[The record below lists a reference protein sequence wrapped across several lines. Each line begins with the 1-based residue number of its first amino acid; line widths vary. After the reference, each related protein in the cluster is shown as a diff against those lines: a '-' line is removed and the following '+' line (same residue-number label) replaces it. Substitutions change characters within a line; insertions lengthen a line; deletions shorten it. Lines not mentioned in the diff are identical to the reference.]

1 MRTSDVNCEM
11 SETRMRILQLL
22 KMRCSMTVSQLT
34 EALHISAMGIRQHL
48 TILEEEGLVEY
59 QREKKGRGRPHHI
72 YSLTD
77 EANSLFP
84 TTYANFAV
92 GLLQEVAKYNGPGF
106 INKVFRS
113 RMKSQLQIYKE
124 RLDGKELVDRIKELT
139 RIRDEEGYMAC
150 SDQNDNDYILIEH
163 NCPIAAIAQ
172 EYPHVCEI
180 ELALFRQS
188 LGAKVYRVEHL
199 MKGSHRC
206 CYRIPKSNSTDTETV
221 SLSTKQTIQT
231 DG

>member
-1 MRTSDVNCEM
+1 MNCEM

-22 KMRCSMTVSQLT
+22 KMRSSMTVSQLT
-34 EALHISAMGIRQHL
+34 EALHISAMGVRQHL

-59 QREKKGRGRPHHI
+59 QSQKRGRGRPHHL

-77 EANSLFP
+77 DANSLFP

-92 GLLQEVAKYNGPGF
+92 GLMNEVAKFNGPGF

-113 RMKSQLQIYKE
+113 RMKSQLQMYQE
-124 RLDGKELVDRIKELT
+124 RLHGKDLVERIKELA
-139 RIRDEEGYMAC
+139 RIRDEEGYMARF
-150 SDQNDNDYILIEH
+150 DENGADYVLVEH

-188 LGAKVYRVEHL
+188 LGTKVYRVEHL
-199 MKGSHRC
+199 MQGSHRC
-206 CYRIPKSNSTDTETV
+206 CYRIPKGNCQNQDVKSAPDEQ
-221 SLSTKQTIQT
+221 LSQT
-231 DG
+231 

>member
-1 MRTSDVNCEM
+1 MNCEM

-22 KMRCSMTVSQLT
+22 KMRCSMSVNQLT
-34 EALHISAMGIRQHL
+34 EALQISSMGIRQHL
-48 TILEEEGLVEY
+48 SILEQEGLVEFH
-59 QREKKGRGRPHHI
+59 REKKERGRPHHI

-77 EANSLFP
+77 KANSLFP

-92 GLLQEVAKYNGPGF
+92 GLMQEVEKFNGPGF

-113 RMKSQLQIYKE
+113 RMKSQLQMYQK
-124 RLDGKELVDRIKELT
+124 RLDGKVLVDRIKELA

-150 SDQNDNDYILIEH
+150 IDENDTDYVLIEH

-180 ELALFRQS
+180 ELGLFRQS
-188 LGAKVYRVEHL
+188 LGTKVNRVEHL
-199 MKGSHRC
+199 MQGSHRC
-206 CYRIPKSNSTDTETV
+206 CYHIPKSENIEREDENPSKE
-221 SLSTKQTIQT
+221 SLGKSQ
-231 DG
+231 

>member
-1 MRTSDVNCEM
+1 MNCEM

-22 KMRCSMTVSQLT
+22 KMRSNMTVSQLT

-48 TILEEEGLVEY
+48 SILEEEGLVEY
-59 QREKKGRGRPHHI
+59 HREKHGRGRPHHL
-72 YSLTD
+72 YALTD

-92 GLLQEVAKYNGPGF
+92 DLMHEVAKFNGPGF

-113 RMKSQLQIYKE
+113 RMKSQLQMYQQRLHGKTLLE
-124 RLDGKELVDRIKELT
+124 RVRELAH
-139 RIRDEEGYMAC
+139 IRDEEGYMAHFEE
-150 SDQNDNDYILIEH
+150 NDTDYVLIEH

-188 LGAKVYRVEHL
+188 LGTKVYRVEHL
-199 MKGSHRC
+199 MQGSHQC
-206 CYRIPKSNSTDTETV
+206 CYRIPKDDCTNQDLESSSDEQAP
-221 SLSTKQTIQT
+221 QTN
-231 DG
+231 

>member
-1 MRTSDVNCEM
+1 MNCEM

-22 KMRCSMTVSQLT
+22 KMRCSMSVNQLT
-34 EALHISAMGIRQHL
+34 EALQISSMGIRQHL
-48 TILEEEGLVEY
+48 LILEQEGLVEFH
-59 QREKKGRGRPHHI
+59 REKKERGRPHHI

-77 EANSLFP
+77 KANSLFP

-92 GLLQEVAKYNGPGF
+92 GLMQEVEKFNGPGF

-113 RMKSQLQIYKE
+113 RMKSQLQMYKE
-124 RLDGKELVDRIKELT
+124 RLDGKDLVDRIKELA

-150 SDQNDNDYILIEH
+150 CDENDTDYILIEH
-163 NCPIAAIAQ
+163 NCPIAVIAQ

-188 LGAKVYRVEHL
+188 LDAKIYREEHL

-206 CYRIPKSNSTDTETV
+206 CYRIPKANSTDIDTV
-221 SLSTKQTIQT
+221 SLSTKQLRQT